1 MKTALTEL
9 IERLERH
16 SIELK
21 GSEKTIQA
29 DGAIRMCIIEATELL
44 EKEREQIEKEVN
56 DTTRSDVAIANN
68 ALKALMGKTL
78 FDVKGNEGEQYYNET
93 YKQ

>member
-1 MKTALTEL
+1 MKTAIQEL
-9 IERLERH
+9 IERLEKH
-16 SIELK
+16 SMELK

-44 EKEREQIEKEVN
+44 EKEREQIENARKTGREAMVSSHSKIAFK
-56 DTTRSDVAIANN
+56 SD
-68 ALKALMGKTL
+68 
-78 FDVKGNEGEQYYNET
+78 EQYFNDT